1 MSDEENN
8 DDVDETGHDR
18 STVSSSGAAAASTGD
33 SLPAK
38 GSALFSGGA
47 GGGLS
52 HTKPSVSFHADC
64 GATDGSNRNN
74 NPGYR
79 KTWI

>member
-1 MSDEENN
+1 MSEEENN

-18 STVSSSGAAAASTGD
+18 STVSSSGVASTGD

-38 GSALFSGGA
+38 SNSLFSGG

-52 HTKPSVSFHADC
+52 NTKPSVSFHADC

-74 NPGYR
+74 NPRYR

>member
-1 MSDEENN
+1 MSEEENN

-18 STVSSSGAAAASTGD
+18 STVSSSGAASTGD

-38 GSALFSGGA
+38 GNALFSGG
-47 GGGLS
+47 GSLS
-52 HTKPSVSFHADC
+52 HTKPSVSFQADC

-74 NPGYR
+74 NPRYR

>member
-1 MSDEENN
+1 MSEEENN

-18 STVSSSGAAAASTGD
+18 STVSSSGAAASTGD

-38 GSALFSGGA
+38 GNALFSG

-74 NPGYR
+74 NPRYR